1 MDPGLRPDNR
11 LVQVSNYRNVK
22 GINRHKSQKY
32 VILIWI
38 IIKVVW
44 YIKRFISKP
53 NNIFLSYSKDFW
65 YRKTII
71 FLHACTNS
79 KKKIIIC

>member
-1 MDPGLRPDNR
+1 MDPGLRADNR

-22 GINRHKSQKY
+22 GINNHKSQKY

-44 YIKRFISKP
+44 Y
-53 NNIFLSYSKDFW
+53 
-65 YRKTII
+65 RKKVY
-71 FLHACTNS
+71 FEA
-79 KKKIIIC
+79 K